1 MCLLTA
7 TGCHFIYALSD
18 NETKNICLCI
28 PHLYKHTYKY
38 FCMLHLCLYQANM
51 SSYWCLWLHI
61 IFNNLCFCVCN
72 RSSRKLRIL
81 MVTEKRENKPK
92 LLSFIQCSRKEKPTE
107 DERLKKTKFFILCS
121 FLPTMPSRR
130 KGIVEWKNH
139 V

>member
-7 TGCHFIYALSD
+7 TGCHFFYALSD
-18 NETKNICLCI
+18 NDTKNICLCI
-28 PHLYKHTYKY
+28 LPHLYKHTYKY

-72 RSSRKLRIL
+72 SSRKPRIL
-81 MVTEKRENKPK
+81 MVTEEREKPK
-92 LLSFIQCSRKEKPTE
+92 LLSFIHCSRKEKPTE

-121 FLPTMPSRR
+121 FLPTMPSRL